1 MDYIGGSYRIANP
14 LTEKYRMTDPRKQ
27 WDLLQTRRQFFG
39 RTGLRL
45 GGVALAAM
53 AGDQSMLPHFISASE
68 AKKRVHPSIPGLP
81 HFAPKAKA
89 IIYLHMNGGPSQLDM
104 WDYKPDLQE
113 QFDKDLPDS
122 IRKGQRITTMT
133 SGQARLPVAP
143 SKYKFSQHGRCQRWV
158 SELLPHTAKIV
169 DELAV
174 IKTLHTNAINH
185 DPACT
190 FVMTGSEVPG
200 KASLGS
206 WLAYGLG
213 SESEDL
219 PAFVVMTPTW
229 SSKAAAQALFTR
241 MWSSGFLPTQYA
253 GVALRTG
260 GDPVLYL
267 PNPDGVSVADR
278 RVMLDALGELN
289 SIRFQEL
296 QDPEIQTRIAQ
307 YEMAFRMQ
315 RSVPDL
321 VNISDEPGPILD
333 MYGPEVNTPGTFAAS
348 AILARRLV
356 ERGVRVVQILHRG
369 WDQHGN
375 IAGDLPAQCRDID
388 QASAALI
395 MDLKQRG
402 LLDSTLVVWGGEFGR
417 TVYCQGG
424 LTRENYGRDHHP
436 KCFTMWMAGGGIR
449 GGVEYGTTDDY
460 SYNILDKPVHIND
473 LNATI
478 LHCLGIDHER
488 FAFPFQGLEQRLTGV
503 EPQRVLT
510 ELLA

>member
-1 MDYIGGSYRIANP
+1 MI
-14 LTEKYRMTDPRKQ
+14 DPIFEHQ
-27 WDLLQTRRQFFG
+27 LLQTRRQFFG
-39 RTGLRL
+39 RTGLRM

-53 AGDQSMLPHFISASE
+53 SGAAPIKSLSSAMASDGST
-68 AKKRVHPSIPGLP
+68 KVHPALHGLP

-89 IIYLHMNGGPSQLDM
+89 IIYLHMNGGPSQIDT
-104 WDYKPDLQE
+104 WDYKPQLQE
-113 QFDKDLPDS
+113 QFDKDLPDT

-143 SKYKFSQHGRCQRWV
+143 SKFKFAQHGQSQRWV
-158 SELLPHTAKIV
+158 SELLPFTSKIV

-174 IKTLHTNAINH
+174 IKTVHTNAINH

-190 FVMTGSEVPG
+190 FVMTGNEVPG

-213 SESEDL
+213 SESDNL

-241 MWSSGFLPTQYA
+241 MWSSGFLPTRYA

-267 PNPDGVSVADR
+267 PNPDGVTSADR
-278 RVMLDALGELN
+278 RVMLDALGQLNRERFSELH
-289 SIRFQEL
+289 
-296 QDPEIQTRIAQ
+296 DPEIQTRIAQ

-321 VNISDEPGPILD
+321 VNLNEEPSSITD
-333 MYGPEVNTPGTFAAS
+333 MYGPEVTVPGTFAAS
-348 AILARRLV
+348 ALLARRMV
-356 ERGVRVVQILHRG
+356 ERGVRAVQILHRG

-375 IAGDLPAQCRDID
+375 IANDLPAQCRDVD

-395 MDLKQRG
+395 LDLKQRG

-424 LTRENYGRDHHP
+424 LTKENYGRDHHP
-436 KCFTMWMAGGGIR
+436 KCFTMWMAGGGVR
-449 GGVEYGTTDDY
+449 GGVEYGQTDDF
-460 SYNILDKPVHIND
+460 SYNIAENPVQIND

-478 LHCLGIDHER
+478 LHCMGIDHER
-488 FAFPFQGLEQRLTGV
+488 FVFPFQGLEQRLTGV
-503 EPQRVLT
+503 EHQQVIRDVL
-510 ELLA
+510 A